1 MMARQVQAARAAVRP
16 EGVGRCGQPLAEDG
30 REIVS
35 VRLLLEW
42 AFAREKAS
50 LDFDEAAPVGCVGVD
65 STRRI
70 MEAMALSVGDPG
82 SCLRVDASGGRSLPH
97 HDAEVVASVLRN
109 TVPWSIAV
117 QVAELAR
124 TARVPQWDL
133 GAPRMV
139 PRCWGRSNQHG
150 MQARAEQIGETRY
163 VSRRRGV
170 VRTPVMWVPVTVE
183 PAASRIAAAR
193 RGYLD
198 WWGALLAVMAGL
210 RGVDLDLFVVSQ
222 ALPAMEPWQKGG

>member
-1 MMARQVQAARAAVRP
+1 MMVREVGMARSAVWP
-16 EGVGRCGQPLAEDG
+16 DGVGRCGQPLADDG

-42 AFAREKAS
+42 AFAREKVS
-50 LDFDEAAPVGCVGVD
+50 LDFDEVGGGPVYVD

-70 MEAMALSVGDPG
+70 MDAMAISTGAPG
-82 SCLRVDASGGRSLPH
+82 TCLRVDASGGRSLPH
-97 HDAEVVASVLRN
+97 HDADVVASVLRN
-109 TVPWSIAV
+109 TVPWSVAV
-117 QVAELAR
+117 QVAEMAR

-133 GAPRMV
+133 GPQRMV
-139 PRCWGRSNQHG
+139 PRAWGRSNQHG
-150 MQARAEQIGETRY
+150 VQARAEQIGETRY

-198 WWGALLAVMAGL
+198 WWGALLAVLAGL
-210 RGVDLDLFVVSQ
+210 RGVDLDLFEVSA
-222 ALPAMEPWQKGG
+222 ALPPMEPWKKGG